1 MRAAQCSNYGHDM
14 NEILS
19 VVDQIPVPRLAD
31 LTSAKQRRQSLVIRV
46 LAVALAPGDVRVLS
60 GLTRE
65 LQGPPGGCPY
75 IPGGDCC
82 GIVVELP
89 EQQQQQEPP
98 FKVGD
103 RVAVGFFE
111 APRGALAEY
120 AIVSQLVAYQ
130 VPDSISSVEAAALVS
145 AAPGIFLAEDY
156 IKEGERVLVLGA
168 GGGVG
173 TTFCQRLLHHGASLV
188 VGVGS
193 TQTGSLWR
201 KNELFSAN
209 EFIDYTQTDPL
220 AVEKYL
226 AKENRFDIIV
236 DFAGGGFQR
245 LEERVKANE
254 PIPVQTAAEGGRF
267 LTTIP
272 PVGPTYEIHGW
283 LQLVQSFLW
292 PSLAKAILSRTWYRR
307 RLPAYTFGLA
317 IPMERRRASR
327 PMELAEAGQLRAVV
341 DPEGPFPFTTQ
352 GVRDAFRKQQS
363 RHAHGKVVISV
374 AEH

>member
-1 MRAAQCSNYGHDM
+1 
-14 NEILS
+14 
-19 VVDQIPVPRLAD
+19 
-31 LTSAKQRRQSLVIRV
+31 
-46 LAVALAPGDVRVLS
+46 LAPGDVRVLS

-89 EQQQQQEPP
+89 EQQQQQEELP

-103 RVAVGFFE
+103 RVAVGFLE

-120 AIVSQLVAYQ
+120 AIVSHIVAYK
-130 VPDSISSVEAAALVS
+130 VPDSISSVDAAALVS

-156 IKEGERVLVLGA
+156 IREDERVLVLGA

-173 TTFCQRLLHHGASLV
+173 TTFCQRLLHNNVNAASLL

-193 TQTGSLWR
+193 TETGRLWR
-201 KNELFSAN
+201 KNGLFSDYD
-209 EFIDYTQTDPL
+209 FIDYTQTDPL

-226 AKENRFDIIV
+226 AKENRYDVIV
-236 DFAGGGFQR
+236 DFVGGGFQR

-254 PIPVQTAAEGGRF
+254 PIPVKTAAEGGRF
-267 LTTIP
+267 ITTVP
-272 PVGPTYEIHGW
+272 PIGPTYEIHGW
-283 LQLVQSFLW
+283 LQLIRCFLLPPLW
-292 PSLAKAILSRTWYRR
+292 KAFISRTWYRR
-307 RLPAYTFGLA
+307 RLPAYTMGLV

-327 PMELAEAGQLRAVV
+327 PMELAEDGQLKAVV

-363 RHAHGKVVISV
+363 RHAHGKVVIRV
-374 AEH
+374 AD